1 MKNLLFA
8 FVLAPLLFA
17 CGGDQEIEIGQ
28 KTSLEID
35 PVFDAGEV
43 QKGEVI
49 TAKFQISNTG
59 DYPLVIADVKGSCS
73 CTVAEYP
80 EAPLQPGESG
90 EILAHVNTDKTGTG
104 IINKAVRVVANTNP
118 SVTQVIVKAKVK
130 SK

>member
-8 FVLAPLLFA
+8 FILAPLLFA
-17 CGGDQEIEIGQ
+17 CGGGQEIEIGQ

-43 QKGEVI
+43 VKGEVI
-49 TAKFQISNTG
+49 TAKFKISNTG

-104 IINKAVRVVANTNP
+104 VINKAVRVVANTNP